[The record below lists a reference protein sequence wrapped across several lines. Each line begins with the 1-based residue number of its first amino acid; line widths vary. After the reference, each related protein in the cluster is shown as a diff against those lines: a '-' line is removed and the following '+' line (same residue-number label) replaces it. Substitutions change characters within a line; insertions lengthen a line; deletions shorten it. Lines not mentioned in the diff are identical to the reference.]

1 MQNHIC
7 RHIRYN
13 GVRCGSPALRDKHFC
28 YYHHTF
34 HTKHEP
40 LNPAIDPALL
50 ERECTTAEA
59 LRHPV
64 LAEYHGY
71 KPKTPIMLNLPV
83 LEDRDSVLLAISM
96 VVTALGEYRMQPNHA
111 NSILFGLQLAL
122 SNLGRYQP
130 GETAEKTPVTETEL
144 GSDGLAIAA

>member
-1 MQNHIC
+1 MPTEIC
-7 RHIRYN
+7 RHVRYN
-13 GVRCGSPALRDKHFC
+13 GVRCGSPALRENNFC

-40 LNPAIDPALL
+40 LNPALTPAMLARDEL
-50 ERECTTAEA
+50 TETAM
-59 LRHPV
+59 RHP
-64 LAEYHGY
+64 LIALDQGY
-71 KPKTPIMLNLPV
+71 RSRTPIMLNLPT

-96 VVTALGEYRMQPNHA
+96 VVTALGEYRIEAKLA

-130 GETAEKTPVTETEL
+130 TDGICVTETTP
-144 GSDGLAIAA
+144 GPDGRPIAA